1 MTQKVVPY
9 TMGGLALIAVLSLGI
24 LLSFQHKPNGRNEEA
39 GPGALYSAEGTIH
52 EKRDTLDG
60 HCVMNI
66 ELSDDIAPSDG
77 QEDTVTVA
85 FSYRYA
91 GSEALNELKAGDLVA
106 FTYLP
111 TPNDAGELAGMR
123 VSLKE
128 PPQV

>member
-1 MTQKVVPY
+1 MRRAFAQIT
-9 TMGGLALIAVLSLGI
+9 LAVLVLIAMLSLGI
-24 LLSFQHKPNGRNEEA
+24 LLSCQHEPNGRNEEA
-39 GPGALYSAEGTIH
+39 GPGALYSAEGTVR

-66 ELSDDIAPSDG
+66 ELSDDIALSDG
-77 QEDTVTVA
+77 QDDTVAVA

-91 GSEALNELKAGDLVA
+91 GSELLSELKAGDLVA

-111 TPNDAGELAGMR
+111 TPNDAGELAGMK

-128 PPQV
+128 PSRA

>member
-1 MTQKVVPY
+1 MRRAFAQIT
-9 TMGGLALIAVLSLGI
+9 LAVLVLIAMLFLGI
-24 LLSFQHKPNGRNEEA
+24 LLSCQHEPNGRNEEA
-39 GPGALYSAEGTIH
+39 GPGALYSAEGTVR

-66 ELSDDIAPSDG
+66 ELSDDIALSDG
-77 QEDTVTVA
+77 QDDTVTVA

-91 GSEALNELKAGDLVA
+91 GSELLSELKAGDLVA

-111 TPNDAGELAGMR
+111 TPNDAGELAGMK

-128 PPQV
+128 PSRA

>member
-39 GPGALYSAEGTIH
+39 GPGALYSAEGTIR

-91 GSEALNELKAGDLVA
+91 GSEALSELKAGDLVA

>member
-9 TMGGLALIAVLSLGI
+9 IMGGLTFIAVLSLGI

-39 GPGALYSAEGTIH
+39 GPGALYSAEGAIR

-77 QEDTVTVA
+77 QKDTVTVA

-91 GSEALNELKAGDLVA
+91 GSEALSELKAGDLVA

>member
-1 MTQKVVPY
+1 
-9 TMGGLALIAVLSLGI
+9 MGGLALIAVLSLGI

-91 GSEALNELKAGDLVA
+91 GSEALSELKAGDLVA